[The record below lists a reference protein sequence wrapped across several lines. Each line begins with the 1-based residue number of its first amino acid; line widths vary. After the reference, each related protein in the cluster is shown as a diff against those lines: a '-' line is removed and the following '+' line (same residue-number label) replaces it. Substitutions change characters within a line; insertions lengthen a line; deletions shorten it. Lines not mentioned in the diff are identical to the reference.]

1 MHAQHI
7 RMKTHIPCET
17 QRERERETDRQTER
31 ERVTQIC
38 KNMPSGHKCMR
49 KTPAE
54 SHRDMY
60 MDCVMQKINQR
71 SLIRTIAVRLK
82 GHLTLQTILINNKGP
97 SHMQMVWLSYLG
109 KSTEYTFS
117 CGTAIMYQWAK
128 PSWQH
133 SFLEID
139 HEIFSTVY
147 HYLPLI

>member
-1 MHAQHI
+1 MHVQGCVLSTYAW
-7 RMKTHIPCET
+7 RRTYPVKR
-17 QRERERETDRQTER
+17 RERER

-54 SHRDMY
+54 SHRGMY
-60 MDCVMQKINQR
+60 MDCVMQKINQH
-71 SLIRTIAVRLK
+71 SLIRTISVRLK
-82 GHLTLQTILINNKGP
+82 GHLILQTIPINNKGP

-117 CGTAIMYQWAK
+117 CDTVIMYQWAK

-133 SFLEID
+133 SFLEFDI
-139 HEIFSTVY
+139 EILSTVY